1 MAYEKPITI
10 KEAIENIQK
19 KKYVLPSIQREFVW
33 EASQIE
39 KLFDSLLRDYPIST
53 FLFWH
58 VEKAKINEFQFYEF
72 LQNYHERD
80 ATHNPKASLANDEDV
95 IAILDGQQRL
105 TSIYIALKGTYAE
118 KLPYYS
124 WDNSKAFPKKKLH
137 INLLKEA
144 SDVEMIYDLKFL
156 SEDEVKKEED
166 GFHWYEVGKIFDI
179 TEYPDVMS
187 FLINS
192 GLTDSSK
199 YSQEQIRFAMNTM
212 NNLFNGIHQ
221 KGTVNFY
228 LERSDKLDKV
238 LQIFIRINS
247 GGTKLSYS
255 DLLLS
260 VATAQWQEKDARQE
274 IHDFVSELN
283 NLGQGF
289 DFDKDFVLKSC
300 LVLGDFTD
308 IKFKVDNF
316 TKSNMLKIENLW
328 SNITQSI
335 STAVKLV
342 SIFGFNR
349 ATLTSAN
356 TLIPIA
362 YYLMKIGVDESF
374 VYQQKWEQ
382 QRVNIKQW
390 LLRVLLKRV
399 FSGTPDNLYPQLR
412 KLINDGNGDFPL
424 QAIIEFYRGTNKSI
438 VYNEDDIN
446 TLVEMEYGNKFSF
459 AALAL
464 IYPELNL
471 THTFHMDHIHPKKFF
486 SVTKLKKRALTDE
499 QIKFYL
505 SNFNKLSNIQL
516 LEGNANKQKSGTEL
530 TAWLKEKFS
539 GYGSTESYKMLHMI
553 PENVSLDFDNF
564 MQFATERKKLLEKK
578 FSDIL
583 IGTTAIKPTN
593 NGIAV
598 IANNKV

>member
-58 VEKAKINEFQFYEF
+58 VEKSKINDFQFYEF

-124 WDNSKAFPKKKLH
+124 WDNSKAFPKKKLY

-144 SDVEMIYDLKFL
+144 DDVEMLYDLRFL
-156 SEDEVKKEED
+156 TDDEANEEED
-166 GFHWYEVGKIFDI
+166 GFHWFEVGKIFDI

-192 GLTDSSK
+192 GLTDTSR
-199 YSQEQIRFAMNTM
+199 YNQEQIRFAMNTM
-212 NNLFNGIHQ
+212 NNLFNSIHQ

-274 IHDFVSELN
+274 IHDFVEEIN

-300 LVLGDFTD
+300 LVLGDFND
-308 IKFKVDNF
+308 VKFKVDNF
-316 TKSNMLKIENLW
+316 TKNNMLKIENIW
-328 SNITQSI
+328 SSITQSI

-342 SIFGFNR
+342 SNFGFNR

-362 YYLMKIGVDESF
+362 YYLMKIEVDDSF
-374 VYQQKWEQ
+374 IYQQKWEQ
-382 QRVNIKQW
+382 ERENIKEW

-399 FSGTPDNLYPQLR
+399 FSGSPDNLYPQLR
-412 KLINDGNGDFPL
+412 KLINDSTGEFPL
-424 QAIIEFYRGTNKSI
+424 QSIIEFYRGTNKSI
-438 VYNEDDIN
+438 LYNGDDIN

-471 THTFHMDHIHPKKFF
+471 NHTFHMDHIHPRKFF
-486 SVTKLKKRALTDE
+486 SETKLKKRGLNDE
-499 QIKFYL
+499 QIKFFL
-505 SNFNKLSNIQL
+505 SNYNKLGNIQL

-530 TAWLKEKFS
+530 SIWLKDKFNS
-539 GYGSTESYKMLHMI
+539 NSSLEAYKMLHMI
-553 PENVSLDFDNF
+553 PEKLSLEFTNF
-564 MQFATERKKLLEKK
+564 KEFNIERKKL
-578 FSDIL
+578 SDIL
-583 IGTTAIKPTN
+583 IN
-593 NGIAV
+593 SNS
-598 IANNKV
+598 